1 MLGFIFSHRLL
12 RRWGNSMPKRVDQ
25 YRLNAMKCFEL
36 SQTFKEP
43 DARRALFAMADAWLK
58 LATRHV
64 KNIEMLASDRRS
76 VPCPRCHSPMAW
88 YSADLTDDR
97 RALLHSYR
105 CEVRARVS
113 AARIRHMRAF
123 CHD

>member
-1 MLGFIFSHRLL
+1 
-12 RRWGNSMPKRVDQ
+12 MPKRVDQ

-36 SQTFKEP
+36 SQTFKET

-76 VPCPRCHSPMAW
+76 VPCPHCHSPMAW

-97 RALLHSYR
+97 RASLHSYR
-105 CEVRARVS
+105 CEKCGFISQSDDQRRD
-113 AARIRHMRAF
+113 IRSVKWS
-123 CHD
+123 